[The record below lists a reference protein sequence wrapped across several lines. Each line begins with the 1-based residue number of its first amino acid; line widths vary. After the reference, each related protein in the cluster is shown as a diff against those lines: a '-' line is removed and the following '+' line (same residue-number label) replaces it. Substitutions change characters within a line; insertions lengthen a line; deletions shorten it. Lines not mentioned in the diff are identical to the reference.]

1 MRVLHLVDVH
11 SSCSGPILHQA
22 VRSCIDSMPEHDH
35 VVFEIGGGERGT
47 VLSERAVGRI
57 PPLLK
62 VRPLTGN
69 AHPLTLFLDAQSPPV
84 DMVQSW
90 GQASTSLS
98 ATCCSGLHRVAMLDA
113 FSLTPGFAQELRV
126 ASDMVLGCTVLGS
139 ARRLIESGVTA
150 TRVHHL
156 PPVVQW
162 PVADDRAAW
171 RERWGA
177 CDDTIVLGVLDEPR
191 GTAGLRQVAHVV
203 SRLGLLGER
212 VRLVVSPESARLEDT
227 QRWLT
232 VLGFPDTLVADEAV
246 DRAWNV
252 LDAIDVVVVGGG
264 RDVEIAGSSGLSLAR
279 AAGRPILLGSGHPAT
294 EEELGSEDVFVE
306 CDRNEDTA
314 SAWVRSRWR
323 SVDPV
328 TDATPLVDG
337 LRELYRVFD
346 AEITPASANQAD
358 GAVS

>member
-35 VVFEIGGGERGT
+35 VVLEVGGGERDT
-47 VLSERAVGRI
+47 VLGDRAVVRI

-62 VRPLTGN
+62 VRPLTGS
-69 AHPLTLFLDAQSPPV
+69 AHPLAQFLKAQSAHV
-84 DMVQSW
+84 DLVQSW

-98 ATCCSGLHRVAMLDA
+98 ATCCGGLRRVAMLDA
-113 FSLTPGFAQELRV
+113 FSLTPAFARELRV
-126 ASDMVLGCTVLGS
+126 ASDMVLGCTVHGS
-139 ARRLIESGVTA
+139 ARRLIDSGVTA

-171 RERWGA
+171 RDRWGA
-177 CDDTIVLGVLDEPR
+177 CDDTIVLGVFDEPR

-212 VRLVVSPESARLEDT
+212 LRLVVSPESARIEDT
-227 QRWLT
+227 HRWLT
-232 VLGFPDTLVADEAV
+232 VLGFPDTVVEDDAV

-252 LDAIDVVVVGGG
+252 IDAIDVVVVGGG
-264 RDVEIAGSSGLSLAR
+264 RDVEIAGSAGLCLAR
-279 AAGRPILLGSGHPAT
+279 AAGRSILLGSGHPAA
-294 EEELGSEDVFVE
+294 EEERDSEDVFVD
-306 CDRNEDTA
+306 CDRNEDKA
-314 SAWVRSRWR
+314 SAWARSRWR
-323 SVDPV
+323 MVDPV
-328 TDATPLVDG
+328 TDATPLADG

-346 AEITPASANQAD
+346 AGITPASASQAS